1 MKKKQG
7 GKRAK
12 AGRKPIEDKKVV
24 VTLYVRESKIKELTL
39 DGVKQRCY
47 EALT

>member
-1 MKKKQG
+1 MKKKQA

>member
-1 MKKKQG
+1 MKKEA
-7 GKRAK
+7 KRKK

-39 DGVKQRCY
+39 EVVKQRCY